1 MVMPRRHLH
10 ERVRG
15 RRKPGDIL
23 LRARLAVRLRLRQG
37 DRQCRRNRQDCARC
51 QVSAG
56 AGAGQATAGARGAV
70 VAAPISGTFYRS
82 PAPGEPPFV
91 AEGQPVQAGDVLCL
105 IESMKMMNRVEADTS
120 GTVVAVL
127 LDDGRAIEAGTPL
140 FHIA

>member
-1 MVMPRRHLH
+1 MDLRKVKRLIELVREAGIVEL
-10 ERVRG
+10 EVRG
-15 RRKPGDIL
+15 GDESVRIVTAASAPPATVPATAPGP
-23 LRARLAVRLRLRQG
+23 ARPA
-37 DRQCRRNRQDCARC
+37 A
-51 QVSAG
+51 
-56 AGAGQATAGARGAV
+56 AGARGAV